1 MIKHLLEDFRYAKNG
16 ILKGASFVASR
27 HLPPPGKAYCKSCLI
42 FLYLVK
48 KFKLIL
54 FVLLST

>member
-27 HLPPPGKAYCKSCLI
+27 HLPPPGKAFVSANIALLYI
-42 FLYLVK
+42 VIDIYFL
-48 KFKLIL
+48 
-54 FVLLST
+54 SP